1 MRIIYIVGKS
11 SVGKDTIYNI
21 LKEKLDVNPYVLY
34 TTRPIRTGELDG
46 VNYFYLTPNEMK
58 KYIEED
64 TKVMEYRTYDTVYG
78 PWTYATIMDQQFESE
93 KDLIMEGT
101 LESYN
106 AIKKYFEKSDKIE
119 VIPIYIEIDD
129 GIRLERALKRER
141 EQENP
146 KYEELCRRFL
156 ADSKDFSEDKIKESG
171 IIKRFQNID
180 LNDCVQEIIDFI
192 KWFFK

>member
-1 MRIIYIVGKS
+1 MQ
-11 SVGKDTIYNI
+11 
-21 LKEKLDVNPYVLY
+21 
-34 TTRPIRTGELDG
+34 
-46 VNYFYLTPNEMK
+46 
-58 KYIEED
+58 KYIEEGS
-64 TKVMEYRTYDTVYG
+64 KVMEYRTYDTVYG

-192 KWFFK
+192 K

>member
-1 MRIIYIVGKS
+1 
-11 SVGKDTIYNI
+11 
-21 LKEKLDVNPYVLY
+21 
-34 TTRPIRTGELDG
+34 
-46 VNYFYLTPNEMK
+46 MK

-192 KWFFK
+192 K

>member
-1 MRIIYIVGKS
+1 MKIIYIVGKS

-21 LKEKLDVNPYVLY
+21 LKKKLDVNSYVLY
-34 TTRPIRTGELDG
+34 TTRPIRTGEQNG
-46 VNYFYLTPNEMK
+46 VNYFYVTPNEMQE
-58 KYIEED
+58 YIKENSR
-64 TKVMEYRTYDTVYG
+64 VMEYRTYNTIHG
-78 PWTYATIMDQQFESE
+78 PWTYATIVDEQFESE

-106 AIKKYFEKSDKIE
+106 AVKKYFENKDKVN
-119 VIPIYIEIDD
+119 VIPIYIELDD

-171 IIKRFQNID
+171 IVKRFQNINLD
-180 LNDCVQEIIDFI
+180 ECVQEILDYISNL
-192 KWFFK
+192 

>member
-1 MRIIYIVGKS
+1 MKIIYIVGKS

-34 TTRPIRTGELDG
+34 TTRPIRTGEIDG
-46 VNYFYLTPNEMK
+46 VNYFYLTQNEMQ
-58 KYIEED
+58 KYIEEGS
-64 TKVMEYRTYDTVYG
+64 KVMEYRTYDTVYG

-192 KWFFK
+192 K

>member
-1 MRIIYIVGKS
+1 MKIIYLIGKS

-192 KWFFK
+192 K

>member
-1 MRIIYIVGKS
+1 MKIIYIVGKS

-34 TTRPIRTGELDG
+34 TTRPIRTGEIDG
-46 VNYFYLTPNEMK
+46 VNYFYLTQNEMQ
-58 KYIEED
+58 KYIEECS
-64 TKVMEYRTYDTVYG
+64 KVMEYRTYDTVYG

-106 AIKKYFEKSDKIE
+106 AIKKYFEKNDKIE

-156 ADSKDFSEDKIKESG
+156 ADSRDFSENKIIESG
-171 IIKRFQNID
+171 ITKRFQNID
-180 LNDCVQEIIDFI
+180 LNDCVQEIIEYI
-192 KWFFK
+192 KQ